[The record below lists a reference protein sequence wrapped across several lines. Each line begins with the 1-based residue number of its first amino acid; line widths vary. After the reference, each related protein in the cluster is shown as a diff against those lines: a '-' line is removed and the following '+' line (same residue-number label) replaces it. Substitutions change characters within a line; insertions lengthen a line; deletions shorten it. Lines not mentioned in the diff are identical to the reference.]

1 MLILAADVGGTNLRA
16 ALVDPAGALLHH
28 DEDPNPGG
36 TAPEVLAHLNALFGR
51 ILAAAHEPPAAIT
64 IAMAGLVDPDRG
76 VVLVS
81 PNIPGFRDTPVA
93 DAVRAHTG
101 LPTFIENDASAAAL
115 GEARFGAGRGLRHLL
130 HLTLGTGIGGG
141 IVINGRLYRGANGLA
156 GEIGHTILDPAGPP
170 CNCGS
175 RGCVEAI
182 VSGTALGRRAALLIE
197 SGRSPALAAL
207 VAGRRPTGADLFHV
221 AVEGDSLAEAEIRHG
236 GHMLGLATGN
246 AVNLLNPEAVT
257 LSGGLLDMGEMFLG
271 PMREAMYSLPYGPA
285 SGTRI
290 LLSELGDMT
299 GILGAAAVGF
309 EHLEGIL

>member
-16 ALVDPAGALLHH
+16 ALVDASGAILSH
-28 DEDPNPGG
+28 DDDPNPGG
-36 TAPEVLAHLNALFGR
+36 TAPEVVAHMNALFAR
-51 ILAAAHEPPAAIT
+51 VLATAPEQPAAIS
-64 IAMAGLVDPDRG
+64 IAMAGLVDAGRG
-76 VVLVS
+76 RVLVS
-81 PNIPGFRDTPVA
+81 PNIPGFRDTPVV
-93 DAVRAHTG
+93 DDVRAHTG

-182 VSGTALGRRAALLIE
+182 VSGTAFARRAAVLVE
-197 SGRSPALAAL
+197 SGRSPALAAIT
-207 VAGRRPTGADLFHV
+207 AGRAPTGVDLFL
-221 AVEGDSLAEAEIRHG
+221 AAQQGDQVAEAEIRHG
-236 GHMLGLATGN
+236 GHMLGLATGS

-257 LSGGLLDMGEMFLG
+257 LSGGLLDIGEMLLA
-271 PMREAMYSLPYGPA
+271 PMRDAMYSLPYGPA

-309 EHLEGIL
+309 EHLE